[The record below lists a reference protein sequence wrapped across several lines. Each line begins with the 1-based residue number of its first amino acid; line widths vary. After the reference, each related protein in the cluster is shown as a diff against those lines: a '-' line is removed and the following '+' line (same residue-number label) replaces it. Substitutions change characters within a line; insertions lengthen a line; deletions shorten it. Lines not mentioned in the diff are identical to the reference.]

1 MKKIICTFLTVSLLS
16 ISLAHAG
23 ESLEDQKHNVEKL
36 WNNGKKGTAAK
47 DGAYTS
53 ISAAMIGTGLGLA
66 GLIALLAALFSKG
79 SSGGGG
85 GGHAHHCH

>member
-1 MKKIICTFLTVSLLS
+1 MKKIVCGFLALSLLS
-16 ISLAHAG
+16 VSISPAG

-47 DGAYTS
+47 DGSYTS

-66 GLIALLAALFSKG
+66 GLIALCAALFSKG
-79 SSGGGG
+79 SSSGGSS
-85 GGHAHHCH
+85 HAHHCH